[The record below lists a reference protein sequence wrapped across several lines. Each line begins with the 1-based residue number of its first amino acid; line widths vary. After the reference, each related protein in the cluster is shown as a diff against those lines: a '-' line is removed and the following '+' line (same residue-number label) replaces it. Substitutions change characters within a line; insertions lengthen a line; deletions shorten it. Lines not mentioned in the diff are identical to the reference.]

1 MTGART
7 NLQDELK
14 IFIRKRAD
22 KRVQQLQ
29 KNKIR
34 QEEYHEGNYG
44 DVWFPETRFTGI
56 IRLWL
61 DEDAEFQKAGGF
73 KRSIWKLLCGKHAM
87 YAGEKGTAHGQNQF
101 FPQKLGADGAVW
113 RLRPAD
119 FEK

>member
-1 MTGART
+1 LKAFSESVFKNNDGCTERHKGIRLCGMTGART

-44 DVWFPETRFTGI
+44 DV
-56 IRLWL
+56 
-61 DEDAEFQKAGGF
+61 
-73 KRSIWKLLCGKHAM
+73 
-87 YAGEKGTAHGQNQF
+87 
-101 FPQKLGADGAVW
+101 
-113 RLRPAD
+113 
-119 FEK
+119 

>member
-1 MTGART
+1 MTGARA

-44 DVWFPETRFTGI
+44 DV
-56 IRLWL
+56 
-61 DEDAEFQKAGGF
+61 
-73 KRSIWKLLCGKHAM
+73 
-87 YAGEKGTAHGQNQF
+87 
-101 FPQKLGADGAVW
+101 
-113 RLRPAD
+113 
-119 FEK
+119 